1 MPFTIEYYEAA
12 LKLDTVSF
20 DGTREEAIRAAEA
33 GLQAEDRATHARI
46 LDAAG
51 RTVATVHPK

>member
-1 MPFTIEYYEAA
+1 MTLTIEYFESA

-20 DGTREEAIRAAEA
+20 EGTREEAIRAAGA

-46 LDAAG
+46 LDAKGELIAM
-51 RTVATVHPK
+51 VHPK